1 MIRGLFY
8 WACIGAGRRGGDVS
22 NSSNTPG
29 WLTPRSEEPEYDAAL
44 DALLADWIGGVAALV
59 PDAVIVRR
67 EEEEAAPPGDNW
79 CEYAVSEIAR
89 ATSAAFSRQGEE
101 QVTQRRDETL
111 TCALSFFGPNGQ
123 GIATR
128 FLDGLLVSQNQDE
141 LRTLG
146 FAFGGHGALTGSSQ
160 QINNQWVKR
169 YDLTLRLYRTVAR
182 EYGVMALTQ
191 APVIFFTG
199 E

>member
-1 MIRGLFY
+1 M
-8 WACIGAGRRGGDVS
+8 S

-29 WLTPRSEEPEYDAAL
+29 WLTPWSQGPEYDGAL
-44 DALLADWIGGVAALV
+44 EALLADWIAGVSALA
-59 PDAVIVRR
+59 PDEVMVRR
-67 EEEEAAPPGDNW
+67 EEEEAAPQGDNW

-101 QVTQRRDETL
+101 QVTQRRDETV
-111 TCALSFFGPNGQ
+111 TCTLSFFGPNGQ
-123 GIATR
+123 GIAAR

-141 LRTLG
+141 LRARG

-169 YDLTLRLYRTVAR
+169 YDVTLRLYRTVAR

>member
-1 MIRGLFY
+1 M
-8 WACIGAGRRGGDVS
+8 S
-22 NSSNTPG
+22 NSSNAPG
-29 WLTPRSEEPEYDAAL
+29 WLTPRSKDPEYDAAL
-44 DALLADWIGGVAALV
+44 DALLADWIVGVAALE
-59 PDAVIVRR
+59 PGAVIVRR
-67 EEEEAAPPGDNW
+67 EGEEAAPPGDNW

-89 ATSAAFSRQGEE
+89 ATSAAFSRQGEQ

-111 TCALSFFGPNGQ
+111 TCALSFFGPAGQ
-123 GIATR
+123 EIATR

-141 LRTLG
+141 LRRLG
-146 FAFGGHGALTGSSQ
+146 FAFAGHGALSGAAQ

-169 YDLTLRLYRTVAR
+169 YDVTLRLYRTVAR

-191 APVIFFTG
+191 APVTFFTG